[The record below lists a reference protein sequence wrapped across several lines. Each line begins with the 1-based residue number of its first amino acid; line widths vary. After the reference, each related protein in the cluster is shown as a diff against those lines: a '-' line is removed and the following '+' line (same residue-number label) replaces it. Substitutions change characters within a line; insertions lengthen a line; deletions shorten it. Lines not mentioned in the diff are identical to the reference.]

1 MGATTGVG
9 AGVGV
14 VVRGDARGSILASA
28 EVNHGLRGAACV
40 GIEAG
45 CAGGETSLVPI
56 SFLVFSI
63 SVQLELKEVGL
74 VGALSSHDALM
85 GVSILSPFCEVGGGE
100 SSFLGVESAESE
112 L

>member
-9 AGVGV
+9 TGVGV
-14 VVRGDARGSILASA
+14 IVRGAARGSILASA

-45 CAGGETSLVPI
+45 GAGGETSFPI

-63 SVQLELKEVGL
+63 RVQLELKEVGL
-74 VGALSSHDALM
+74 VGALSSHDTLT
-85 GVSILSPFCEVGGGE
+85 GLSILSPFCEVEEGE
-100 SSFLGVESAESE
+100 SSFVGVESADSE